1 MPSYDYI
8 KRNQKGWEKA
18 PSIKRLQQK
27 HAKSSWIPTVV
38 QKAGIWRL
46 TLAVPVW
53 ERRWTHEGPWA
64 LLVKCLARLVSSMAR
79 EDLVSKIKGESD

>member
-27 HAKSSWIPTVV
+27 RAKSSWIPTVV
-38 QKAGIWRL
+38 QKTGIWRL
-46 TLAVPVW
+46 TLAVTVW
-53 ERRWTHEGPWA
+53 EKKGS
-64 LLVKCLARLVSSMAR
+64 LGLAGQMSSQIG
-79 EDLVSKIKGESD
+79 ELQGKGRPSLKN